1 MEKLKNVAQNFLDFK
16 LKGTMRD
23 IDVEVAR
30 RRRNL
35 DRENY

>member
-16 LKGTMRD
+16 GTMHD